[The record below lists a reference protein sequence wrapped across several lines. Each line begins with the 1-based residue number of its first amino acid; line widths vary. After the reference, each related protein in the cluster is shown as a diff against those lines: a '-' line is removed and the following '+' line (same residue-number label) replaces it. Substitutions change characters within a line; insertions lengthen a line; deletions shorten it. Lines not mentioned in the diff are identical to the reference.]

1 MRGQIDIEKITAYI
15 LRDQDGTEGI
25 VGTVTPMG
33 LMPMIGADIAR
44 ITQLETI
51 AQMVA
56 DTTGL
61 TITVAEFTVRENV
74 RQIEPNRTKGGA

>member
-44 ITQLETI
+44 VTQLETI

-74 RQIEPNRTKGGA
+74 RQIEPNRTKV